1 MKLNEFTAVNTFAKE
16 SVVEGVT
23 TLEIIKDEK
32 ITACD
37 EPTFIKLKDKNFH
50 NGVIKV
56 KVKATLLPN
65 APEFARGFI
74 GVAFR
79 IDEANTKF
87 EAIYVRPSNAQ
98 SDDQLRRN
106 HTTQYFSYPDYK
118 FDRLREEANGVYE
131 SYTDIALDE
140 WIDLKIEVED
150 EQAKLY
156 VNHSVNP
163 VLIVNDL
170 KHGNRKGSVGLWVE
184 VGTIGHFKDLKLE
197 D

>member
-32 ITACD
+32 ITAFD

-106 HTTQYFSYPDYK
+106 YTTQYFSYPDYK

-170 KHGNRKGSVGLWVE
+170 KHGN
-184 VGTIGHFKDLKLE
+184 
-197 D
+197 